1 MRISDWSSDVCSSD
15 LLDTTVPIGDVM
27 LAAASILERD
37 GGDTATVEL
46 LRGLFGGGGATAEL
60 GQLPDIR
67 LGDLVGVLPGEESS
81 ALGADVNV
89 LDLLTTSAFAS
100 QCTDPE
106 DLSTCSAVSVPGVD
120 LGLPLVN
127 AASAVRVIQGKVSAR
142 GPVGTAARTNQA
154 QDDVSLQTGPDRQSG
169 GRGKRGAE

>member
-81 ALGADVNV
+81 ALGAEIGR
-89 LDLLTTSAFAS
+89 AS
-100 QCTDPE
+100 CRE
-106 DLSTCSAVSVPGVD
+106 
-120 LGLPLVN
+120 
-127 AASAVRVIQGKVSAR
+127 RVCQYV
-142 GPVGTAARTNQA
+142 
-154 QDDVSLQTGPDRQSG
+154 
-169 GRGKRGAE
+169 

>member
-1 MRISDWSSDVCSSD
+1 
-15 LLDTTVPIGDVM
+15 M

-67 LGDLVGVLPGEESS
+67 LGELVGVLPGEESS
-81 ALGADVNV
+81 AMGADVNV

-100 QCTDPE
+100 QCTYPE
-106 DLSTCSAVSVPGVD
+106 DLSTCSAVRVPGVD
-120 LGLPLVN
+120 QRRPLVPP
-127 AASAVRVIQGKVSAR
+127 APTDR
-142 GPVGTAARTNQA
+142 GITDT
-154 QDDVSLQTGPDRQSG
+154 
-169 GRGKRGAE
+169 